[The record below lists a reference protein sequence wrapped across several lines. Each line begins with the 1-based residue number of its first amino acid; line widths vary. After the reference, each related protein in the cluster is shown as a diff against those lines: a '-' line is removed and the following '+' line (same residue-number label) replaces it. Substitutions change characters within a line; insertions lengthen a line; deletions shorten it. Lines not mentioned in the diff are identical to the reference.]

1 MTIIEI
7 LQRLLSQNEPL
18 LEEIMPLL
26 AEYERISRQL
36 RSCKWSL
43 GLFNP
48 PVVNTD
54 QHSNSLIS
62 VKKRIEDLICGL
74 SKKAESLS
82 LAQFLEENR
91 FLMTEYESIS
101 NQLFRLRSLD
111 KTQSQTSVFIPSTEP
126 LLYPLQLQL
135 LLQHNALL
143 RALDNELRRLQ
154 KALEQSKSSFKLCY
168 SESTETKNWRLGQRL
183 DFVDADLVRKRR
195 DDLVKIRRKM
205 VITEFNINKIKAQI
219 NKLKSESDDYM
230 GYLIVS
236 ELLDQESTL
245 RGESF
250 RLMQQERDIIDI
262 PESRIEFEFDCL
274 ITLYRELSEL
284 DMSVELSKYDH
295 CKPPGSYGRVSLEQM
310 TNSQSDSSN
319 SSQSTFAEERVISED
334 QAQELMQRVVEA
346 VGLMHE
352 KGIVHGKLG
361 AKSFM
366 LDIVDGDYQVFITG
380 FNLDHSFL
388 LYNAIQTKLQEDRHF
403 LSLTAS
409 DFDGYPNL
417 KRITEMKD
425 FNCNRNKALSI
436 QFLNEVI
443 AEIDDFSQR
452 TDNIYLVNLAEKLKI
467 FLNEIIKSYYRKV
480 KKDKRALSAIIEETF
495 KKRNGYRC
503 STPIITVELLKQ
515 NVPIEMVIDL
525 SVKKASIINF
535 RRQSPDFT
543 EEDVEAASDLLNINL
558 IRKIHNHQQDAGKKK
573 GKDLNLQ
580 NRRSSAFSPLK

>member
-18 LEEIMPLL
+18 LEQIMPLL
-26 AEYERISRQL
+26 AEYERISSQL

-48 PVVNTD
+48 PEAT
-54 QHSNSLIS
+54 SNAGPHFGSLKS
-62 VKKRIEDLICGL
+62 VEKRIQDLICGL
-74 SKKAESLS
+74 SEKAESLS
-82 LAQFLEENR
+82 LAQLLEENR
-91 FLMTEYESIS
+91 FLMTEYQSIS

-111 KTQSQTSVFIPSTEP
+111 KSQSQTSVFISSTEP
-126 LLYPLQLQL
+126 LLCPLRLQLR
-135 LLQHNALL
+135 LQHNALL
-143 RALDNELRRLQ
+143 RVLDNELRRQQ

-168 SESTETKNWRLGQRL
+168 SESTETKNWRLGQKL
-183 DFVDADLVRKRR
+183 DFIDADLVGKRR

-205 VITEFNINKIKAQI
+205 VITEFNIKKIEAQI
-219 NKLKSESDDYM
+219 NKLKSKSDDYM
-230 GYLIVS
+230 WDLIDS
-236 ELLDQESTL
+236 KLLDQETTL

-250 RLMQQERDIIDI
+250 RLMQQEQDIIDI

-274 ITLYRELSEL
+274 VILYKELSQL
-284 DMSVELSKYDH
+284 DMCVELSKYDH

-310 TNSQSDSSN
+310 TNFRLSQPDLSN
-319 SSQSTFAEERVISED
+319 SNESKFAEERVISED

-352 KGIVHGKLG
+352 KGIVHGRLS

-409 DFDGYPNL
+409 DFDSYPNL

-443 AEIDDFSQR
+443 AEIDDFSQG
-452 TDNIYLVNLAEKLKI
+452 TDNGYLANSTEKLKI
-467 FLNEIIKSYYRKV
+467 FLKDIIKIYNRKV
-480 KKDKRALSAIIEETF
+480 KKDKSALSAIIEETF

-515 NVPIEMVIDL
+515 NVPIEMVLDL

-543 EEDVEAASDLLNINL
+543 EEDVKAASYLLNIKV
-558 IRKIHNHQQDAGKKK
+558 IEKIHNHQRDA
-573 GKDLNLQ
+573 
-580 NRRSSAFSPLK
+580 RSSAFIPFK